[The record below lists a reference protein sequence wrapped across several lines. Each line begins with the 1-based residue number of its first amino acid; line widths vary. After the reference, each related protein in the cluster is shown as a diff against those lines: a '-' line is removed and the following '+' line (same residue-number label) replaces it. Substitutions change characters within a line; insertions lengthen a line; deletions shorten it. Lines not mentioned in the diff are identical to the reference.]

1 MSLFRIANME
11 FRARTSE
18 IQILKISR
26 FKRPKVYISI
36 LSPSSGWSI
45 WQDWFMSIYLDHW
58 HHPTKSFAGK
68 WMTPRI
74 EPCISHSETCPLFFS
89 VLRRDKI
96 ATALFRSYWA
106 LARSQ
111 SYEVKRKSS
120 PLDAK
125 IWTKLQTDRYM
136 AKLCD
141 EKSIPSA
148 ENGSKS
154 NDTIEITQ
162 LICFLASAE
171 SAK

>member
-1 MSLFRIANME
+1 MNDSQNRTMYFSFRD
-11 FRARTSE
+11 
-18 IQILKISR
+18 
-26 FKRPKVYISI
+26 V
-36 LSPSSGWSI
+36 SP
-45 WQDWFMSIYLDHW
+45 FL
-58 HHPTKSFAGK
+58 
-68 WMTPRI
+68 
-74 EPCISHSETCPLFFS
+74 
-89 VLRRDKI
+89 VLRRDKT

-125 IWTKLQTDRYM
+125 IWTKMQTDRYM
-136 AKLCD
+136 ATLCD

-154 NDTIEITQ
+154 NDKIEITQ
-162 LICFLASAE
+162 MICFLASAE